1 MKKNILLLFAAFA
14 TLAASAQTKVEIGGI
29 WYNLDESTQ
38 KAEVTYKGDYASQYD
53 EYSGSITIPATINH
67 EGVKYSV
74 TSIGDYAFYDC
85 RNLTQISFPDNS
97 LLTSFG
103 NSAFYYCESLAS
115 FTIPEGVTSIG
126 ENTFIYCSSLT
137 AVTIPKDVTSISND
151 AFAGCS
157 CLTSIT
163 VAAENTVYDSRGG
176 CNGIIETESN
186 ILIVGCSATVIPES
200 VTSIGDEAFSDCRS
214 LTAINIPE
222 SVTSIG
228 YNAFYQC
235 SSLTSVTIPK
245 SVTSIGWR
253 AFSWCGSLTVITIP
267 ESVTSI
273 GRYAFEGCRSL
284 TGITVAEGNTVYDS
298 RGGCNG
304 IIETESNTLIVGCS
318 ATVIPESVTSI
329 GDGAFYYCESLT
341 TIIIPEGV
349 TSIGYGAFSW
359 CSSLTT
365 INIPEG
371 VTSIEGSTFSGCSSL
386 TTIIIP
392 EGVTSIGEHAFYYC
406 LSLTAINIPES
417 VTYIGYEAFYQCSSL
432 TTITIPESVTYIGYG
447 VFYYCENLT
456 SIICNAVRP
465 PFIED
470 YTIAD
475 TDNSISVYVPKG
487 SILAYKEA
495 EGWRELPNI
504 YPLSPNNIASGTCG
518 NDLTW
523 KLNEEGDLTI
533 EGTGEMYDY
542 SYNNEPWSEYREFI
556 QTVTIGEGATSIG
569 SLAFPC
575 YNLTTITIPESVENI
590 GWGAFNSC
598 HNLSSI
604 TCKATTPPT
613 INDNNLFN
621 EINESIPVYVP
632 FISVE
637 EYQTND
643 YWSKFSNVQP
653 IRFAVETF
661 LDWDSDA
668 NDTPSHTYT
677 FIASPDD
684 MLTFN
689 WHVNS
694 ERWKYYLVI
703 TLNEEEILRVSGIKS
718 GTYQHTF
725 TSSGTNTLVVEYTEN
740 GSTSIDD
747 DQAKVYNLVLSTTS
761 IVAQGTCGN
770 NLTWVLNKEG
780 EFTIEGIGEMYDY
793 SYEDQPWYAYKEF
806 IQTVTLS
813 ESVTNIGDYAFYNCD
828 NLTAVSIP
836 EGVTSIGDYAFEG
849 SSVSGDLTIPYS
861 CKYIGKR
868 AFYGTRITS
877 LDIPMIRSTSGKD
890 VLLTISD
897 FAFGDCESLES
908 VNLHIPAYHIGKNP
922 FIRCDNLVNIDGE
935 SYGVFTNDE
944 RTQGN
949 VIIDGCLYRFTD
961 NNLELICCP
970 AGKDSYTSPN
980 SSKYV
985 LRSLGDQAFDGCT
998 KITFLDIPNTVKK
1011 IGDYSLVLPEE
1022 HDNND
1027 NTYRKVIIPESVEEF
1042 GEYIFAWHGTNWD
1055 VYLYGTRLEKIN
1067 FCWCNHHFGNLHIL
1081 FGTKNKFLENNPS
1094 MEHWFNVIDDI
1105 GRKSTELTVSSVGY
1119 ATLYLDYNAEIP
1131 QGVKV
1136 YIASS
1141 VEGDRLK
1148 MTQVE
1153 GVLPAGT
1160 GVIVRAQAGTYT
1172 FVESTDT
1179 PANVEG
1185 SLLSGTTTDTYIK
1198 ANSSYKYY
1206 VLAQKDGVIGMYRPK
1221 LTNEQFLNNANKAYL
1236 ALYVG
1241 DLGIFDEEVNTDE
1254 EGGQLSNR
1262 LRFDFG
1268 GTTSIDNTQCTMH
1281 NAQFT
1286 IYDLQG
1292 RKVTDTEGLK
1302 GIYIVN
1308 GRKVVIK

>member
-1 MKKNILLLFAAFA
+1 MKKNILLFFAAFA
-14 TLAASAQTKVEIGGI
+14 TLAASAQTKVKIDGI
-29 WYNLDESTQ
+29 WYNLYESTQ
-38 KAEVTYKGDYASQYD
+38 QAEVTFGGNSYNQYK
-53 EYSGSITIPATINH
+53 EYLGAITIPATVTH
-67 EGVKYSV
+67 KDVVYSV
-74 TSIGDYAFYDC
+74 TSIEGYAFWEC
-85 RNLTQISFPDNS
+85 NLV
-97 LLTSFG
+97 
-103 NSAFYYCESLAS
+103 SA
-115 FTIPEGVTSIG
+115 
-126 ENTFIYCSSLT
+126 
-137 AVTIPKDVTSISND
+137 
-151 AFAGCS
+151 
-157 CLTSIT
+157 
-163 VAAENTVYDSRGG
+163 
-176 CNGIIETESN
+176 
-186 ILIVGCSATVIPES
+186 
-200 VTSIGDEAFSDCRS
+200 
-214 LTAINIPE
+214 
-222 SVTSIG
+222 
-228 YNAFYQC
+228 
-235 SSLTSVTIPK
+235 
-245 SVTSIGWR
+245 
-253 AFSWCGSLTVITIP
+253 TIP

-273 GRYAFEGCRSL
+273 GRNAFSGCRRLTAINIPEGVTSIGDHAFYACSSL
-284 TGITVAEGNTVYDS
+284 TT
-298 RGGCNG
+298 
-304 IIETESNTLIVGCS
+304 IE
-318 ATVIPESVTSI
+318 IPESVTSI
-329 GDGAFYYCESLT
+329 GDNTFNNCSSLTAINLSSNITNIGNKTFYYCRSLT
-341 TIIIPEGV
+341 CITVPESVTNIGQEAFYGCCSLTAITIPKSVTSIGDNAFKGCTFTSGNFINNSTCSDTNNWGAALCEIEIDGVLIDNNTVVDCRPSTTIAIIPEGV
-349 TSIGYGAFSW
+349 VNIGWEAFSGCSRLTTIVLPESVISIEGDAFSG
-359 CSSLTT
+359 CSSLTAIT
-365 INIPEG
+365 IPEG
-371 VTSIEGSTFSGCSSL
+371 VTYINWYAFSGCSSL
-386 TTIIIP
+386 TTITIP
-392 EGVTSIGEHAFYYC
+392 KSVTSIEEGAFWGCSRLISITSKATTPPVISNSYSFEEVDKSIPLYVPAGSEDAYRNADYWSEFTNIHTFITGTCGDNLTWELTEEGELTIDGTGEMYDYY
-406 LSLTAINIPES
+406 SSTAPWYEYRES
-417 VTYIGYEAFYQCSSL
+417 IQ
-432 TTITIPESVTYIGYG
+432 TIIMSEG
-447 VFYYCENLT
+447 LT
-456 SIICNAVRP
+456 SIGWGAFAHCYSLSSITSKATTPPVISNSYSFEGVDKSIPLYVLAGWEDAYRNADYWSEFTNIHT
-465 PFIED
+465 FIM
-470 YTIAD
+470 
-475 TDNSISVYVPKG
+475 
-487 SILAYKEA
+487 
-495 EGWRELPNI
+495 
-504 YPLSPNNIASGTCG
+504 GTCG
-518 NDLTW
+518 YNLTW
-523 KLNEEGDLTI
+523 KLAEEGGLMI

-542 SYNNEPWSEYREFI
+542 SSE
-556 QTVTIGEGATSIG
+556 
-569 SLAFPC
+569 
-575 YNLTTITIPESVENI
+575 N
-590 GWGAFNSC
+590 
-598 HNLSSI
+598 
-604 TCKATTPPT
+604 
-613 INDNNLFN
+613 
-621 EINESIPVYVP
+621 
-632 FISVE
+632 
-637 EYQTND
+637 
-643 YWSKFSNVQP
+643 
-653 IRFAVETF
+653 
-661 LDWDSDA
+661 
-668 NDTPSHTYT
+668 
-677 FIASPDD
+677 
-684 MLTFN
+684 
-689 WHVNS
+689 
-694 ERWKYYLVI
+694 
-703 TLNEEEILRVSGIKS
+703 
-718 GTYQHTF
+718 
-725 TSSGTNTLVVEYTEN
+725 
-740 GSTSIDD
+740 
-747 DQAKVYNLVLSTTS
+747 
-761 IVAQGTCGN
+761 
-770 NLTWVLNKEG
+770 
-780 EFTIEGIGEMYDY
+780 
-793 SYEDQPWYAYKEF
+793 QPWYAYKEL

-813 ESVTNIGDYAFYNCD
+813 EGVTNIGDYAFYDCD
-828 NLTAVSIP
+828 NLTAVNIP
-836 EGVTSIGDYAFEG
+836 EGVTKIGNSAFYSCDNLTTVNIPNSVTNIGNSAFYSCDNLTTVNIPRNVTSIGDYAFED
-849 SSVSGDLTIPYS
+849 SSVSGDLTISYK

-868 AFYGTRITS
+868 AFYGTRVTN
-877 LDIPMIRSTSGKD
+877 LDFPMIVSTSENE

-944 RTQGN
+944 QTQGN

-1268 GTTSIDNTQCTMH
+1268 GTTSIDNAQCTIH
-1281 NAQFT
+1281 NSQFT